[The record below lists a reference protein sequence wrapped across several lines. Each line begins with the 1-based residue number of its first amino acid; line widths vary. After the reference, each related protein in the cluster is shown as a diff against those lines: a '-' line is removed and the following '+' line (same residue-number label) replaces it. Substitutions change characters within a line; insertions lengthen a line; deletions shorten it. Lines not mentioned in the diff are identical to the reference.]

1 MSSVGTYLRQ
11 LRQRRGVSLE
21 EIARTTRVA
30 QRYLESL
37 ESDAFEALPSPV
49 FTRGFIRAFCQAL
62 GEPPD
67 EALAAYEARETSEP
81 RQPQPVVP
89 ARHVSASSR
98 AVESEPRGRGA
109 VLVSFVLLI
118 VLGIALFAV
127 ALVIHPRDRG
137 ERVSDVRPEPRPEA
151 RPVRPP
157 SEPVPTAS
165 APAVPRAVP
174 PPASAPLAEP
184 SATTSAPSAPRPAP
198 GASVAPGAPASPGAA
213 ASSSATAPVTTPPR
227 VAPTVPAP
235 AAPGAST
242 PPAAATPT
250 PPRPVP
256 ATPGTPTAP
265 GAAAPATPTAPA
277 ATAPRPAAATPGAPA
292 APGAAAPPSATAPA
306 TAPPRPAPATSG
318 VPAAPSTTAP
328 PVAVVTPSAV
338 APVLEGLA
346 GSISSPY
353 RLVARTNDTTWI
365 RVRTEDGRI
374 SEENV
379 PPGEVREWISNR
391 PFTLTIGNAGG
402 VSFELNGRTL
412 PPLGPKG
419 AVIQRIVL
427 PPESR

>member
-1 MSSVGTYLRQ
+1 MSSVGTYLRG

-49 FTRGFIRAFCQAL
+49 FTRGFIRAYCQAL
-62 GEPPD
+62 SEPPD

-81 RQPQPVVP
+81 REPHPVVP

-109 VLVSFVLLI
+109 VLVSFVLLV

-137 ERVSDVRPEPRPEA
+137 ERVTDVRPEPRPEA

-165 APAVPRAVP
+165 APVVPRAVP
-174 PPASAPLAEP
+174 PPASTPP
-184 SATTSAPSAPRPAP
+184 VAPSA
-198 GASVAPGAPASPGAA
+198 SAA
-213 ASSSATAPVTTPPR
+213 APVTTPPR
-227 VAPTVPAP
+227 VAPSAPGAP

-242 PPAAATPT
+242 PPAAAPPPPT
-250 PPRPVP
+250 LPRPVP

-265 GAAAPATPTAPA
+265 GAAPPSTPTPPAT
-277 ATAPRPAAATPGAPA
+277 TAPRPAAATPGAPA
-292 APGAAAPPSATAPA
+292 APGASAPPSATAPA
-306 TAPPRPAPATSG
+306 TAPPAT
-318 VPAAPSTTAP
+318 
-328 PVAVVTPSAV
+328 VVTPSAV

-353 RLVARTNDTTWI
+353 RLVARTNETTWI
-365 RVRTEDGRI
+365 RVRTEDGRM

>member
-1 MSSVGTYLRQ
+1 MSSVGTYLRG

-49 FTRGFIRAFCQAL
+49 FTRGFIRAYCQAL
-62 GEPPD
+62 SEPPD

-81 RQPQPVVP
+81 RGPQPMVP

-109 VLVSFVLLI
+109 VLVSFVLLV

-137 ERVSDVRPEPRPEA
+137 ERVTDVRPEPRPET
-151 RPVRPP
+151 RPVPPP

-165 APAVPRAVP
+165 APVVPRAVP
-174 PPASAPLAEP
+174 PPASVPPAAP
-184 SATTSAPSAPRPAP
+184 SATTSAPSPPRPTP
-198 GASVAPGAPASPGAA
+198 GAPVAPASPGVP
-213 ASSSATAPVTTPPR
+213 ASSSAAAPVTTPPR
-227 VAPTVPAP
+227 AAP
-235 AAPGAST
+235 AAPGAPAASGASA
-242 PPAAATPT
+242 PPTAATPPTT
-250 PPRPVP
+250 PPRPAP
-256 ATPGTPTAP
+256 ATPGTSTAP
-265 GAAAPATPTAPA
+265 GAAAPSTAAAPA
-277 ATAPRPAAATPGAPA
+277 TTPPRQAPATPGAA
-292 APGAAAPPSATAPA
+292 TGPGASAPPSATAPA
-306 TAPPRPAPATSG
+306 S
-318 VPAAPSTTAP
+318 PAAPP
-328 PVAVVTPSAV
+328 IAVVAPSAV
-338 APVLEGLA
+338 APVLEALA

-365 RVRTEDGRI
+365 RVRTEDGRM

>member
-1 MSSVGTYLRQ
+1 MSSVGTYLRE

-49 FTRGFIRAFCQAL
+49 FTRGFIRAYCQAL

-67 EALAAYEARETSEP
+67 AALAAYEARETSEP
-81 RQPQPVVP
+81 REPQPPVA
-89 ARHVSASSR
+89 ARQISASSR
-98 AVESEPRGRGA
+98 AVDTEPRGRGA
-109 VLVSFVLLI
+109 VLVSFVLLV
-118 VLGIALFAV
+118 VLGVALFAV

-137 ERVSDVRPEPRPEA
+137 ERVTDVRPEPRAET
-151 RPVRPP
+151 RPVPVQPP

-165 APAVPRAVP
+165 VPVVPRPTPV
-174 PPASAPLAEP
+174 APLP
-184 SATTSAPSAPRPAP
+184 S
-198 GASVAPGAPASPGAA
+198 GAPASPGATAPSTSA
-213 ASSSATAPVTTPPR
+213 APAPTLPRPAPVTPG
-227 VAPTVPAP
+227 AP
-235 AAPGAST
+235 AAPPASA
-242 PPAAATPT
+242 PPSAAAPAPT
-250 PPRPVP
+250 PPRP
-256 ATPGTPTAP
+256 AP
-265 GAAAPATPTAPA
+265 
-277 ATAPRPAAATPGAPA
+277 ATPGAPA
-292 APGAAAPPSATAPA
+292 APSAPAVPGASPPSGAAT
-306 TAPPRPAPATSG
+306 
-318 VPAAPSTTAP
+318 P
-328 PVAVVTPSAV
+328 PVTVVTPSAV
-338 APVLEGLA
+338 APILEGLA
-346 GSISSPY
+346 GAITSPY
-353 RLVARTNDTTWI
+353 RLVARTSETTWI
-365 RVRTEDGRI
+365 RVRTEDGRM

>member
-1 MSSVGTYLRQ
+1 MSSVGTYLRG
-11 LRQRRGVSLE
+11 LRQRRGVSLA

-49 FTRGFIRAFCQAL
+49 FTRGFIRAYCQAL
-62 GEPPD
+62 SEPPD

-81 RQPQPVVP
+81 RGPQPMVP

-109 VLVSFVLLI
+109 VLVSFVLLV

-137 ERVSDVRPEPRPEA
+137 ERVTDVRPEPRPET
-151 RPVRPP
+151 RPVPPP

-165 APAVPRAVP
+165 APVAPRAVP
-174 PPASAPLAEP
+174 PPASAPPAPP
-184 SATTSAPSAPRPAP
+184 SATTSAPSPPRPTPGAPVAPATP
-198 GASVAPGAPASPGAA
+198 GASVSPSAA
-213 ASSSATAPVTTPPR
+213 APVTTPPR
-227 VAPTVPAP
+227 AAPT
-235 AAPGAST
+235 APGAPAVSGGSA
-242 PPAAATPT
+242 PPTAPMPPMT
-250 PPRPVP
+250 PPRPAP
-256 ATPGTPTAP
+256 ATPGTSTAP
-265 GAAAPATPTAPA
+265 GAAAPST
-277 ATAPRPAAATPGAPA
+277 
-292 APGAAAPPSATAPA
+292 ATAPA
-306 TAPPRPAPATSG
+306 TTPPRPAPASSAT
-318 VPAAPSTTAP
+318 PATPSPAAP
-328 PVAVVTPSAV
+328 PVAVVAPSAV
-338 APVLEGLA
+338 APVLEALA

-365 RVRTEDGRI
+365 RVRTEDGRM